1 MKIVL
6 LSGGSGKRLWP
17 LSNEARSKQFLKL
30 LPTDSG
36 ERQSMVQRV
45 YGQIK
50 KHCNG
55 AEVFVATSSSQVDS
69 IRNQLPKD
77 VSVITEPCRRDTF
90 PAIALSV
97 MYLYDKVGA
106 SIDETVIV
114 LPVDPYAE
122 GEYFKLLNDMDKTV
136 QSDISDVVLMG
147 ITPTYPSGKYGYIMC
162 EGGEEPKK
170 VTSFVEKP
178 SEKIAAE
185 IIDKGAVWNG
195 GVFAF
200 KVGYLVNICKKL
212 TGYATYNELVENYS
226 GLSKISFDYA
236 VLEKE
241 KSISMLSYGGE
252 WKDLGTWNTVT
263 EQMLTESIGEVELHD
278 SESTHIINELDIP
291 LVAMGLKDVVIAA
304 SPDGILVSD
313 KNKSSYIKPIVDKI
327 DKRPMYEERRWG
339 EYKIMEYSSLPDGEQ
354 CLVKKIHMLSG
365 KQNSYQSHN
374 NRDEIWTFINGSGIL
389 EVDGHSRPVRRGDVA
404 YIMRGQKH
412 TISAVTDLQFI
423 EVQIG
428 NEISDADVER
438 FPYNR

>member
-30 LPTDSG
+30 LPNKDG
-36 ERQSMVQRV
+36 VRQSMVQRV

-50 KHCNG
+50 SNCNDS
-55 AEVFVATSSSQVDS
+55 EVFVATSNSQVDS

-77 VSVITEPCRRDTF
+77 VSIITEPCRRDTF

-97 MYLYDKVGA
+97 MYLYNEVGA
-106 SIDETVIV
+106 SLDETVIV
-114 LPVDPYAE
+114 LPVDPYAQS
-122 GEYFKLLNDMDKTV
+122 EYFNLLNQMDKAV
-136 QSDISDVVLMG
+136 QSGVSDVVLMG
-147 ITPTYPSGKYGYIMC
+147 IKPTYPSEKYGYIMC
-162 EGGEEPKK
+162 DEGEEPKK
-170 VTSFVEKP
+170 VLSFVEKP
-178 SEKIAAE
+178 SEETAAE
-185 IIDKGAVWNG
+185 IINKGAVWNG

-200 KVGYLVNICKKL
+200 KVGYLVNVCKNL
-212 TGYATYNELVENYS
+212 TGYTSYKELRENYS
-226 GLSKISFDYA
+226 KLTKISFDYA

-241 KSISMLSYGGE
+241 KSISMLSYHGE

-263 EQMLTESIGEVELHD
+263 EQMQTESIGEVSLHE
-278 SESTHIINELDIP
+278 SEGTHIINELDIP

-339 EYKIMEYSSLPDGEQ
+339 EYKIMEYSTLPDGEQ
-354 CLVKKIHMLSG
+354 CLIKKIHMLSG

-389 EVDGHSRPVRRGDVA
+389 EVDGHSRPVRRGDIA

-412 TISAVTDLQFI
+412 TISAITDLQFI

-428 NEISDADVER
+428 NEISDSDVQR
-438 FPYNR
+438 YPNNR

>member
-97 MYLYDKVGA
+97 MYLYDKVSA

-313 KNKSSYIKPIVDKI
+313 KRKSSYIKPIVDKI

>member
-17 LSNEARSKQFLKL
+17 LSNDARSKQFLKL
-30 LPTDSG
+30 LPTKSG
-36 ERQSMVQRV
+36 NRQSMVQRV

-50 KHCNG
+50 KYCLD
-55 AEVFVATSSSQVDS
+55 AEVFVATSKSQVDS

-97 MYLYDKVGA
+97 MYLYNKAGA
-106 SIDETVIV
+106 SLDETVIV
-114 LPVDPYAE
+114 LPVDPYAQS
-122 GEYFKLLNDMDKTV
+122 EYFKLLNDMDKAV
-136 QSDISDVVLMG
+136 QSGVSDVVLMG

-162 EGGEEPKK
+162 EEGAEPKK
-170 VTSFVEKP
+170 VLSFVEKP
-178 SEKIAAE
+178 SEATAAE
-185 IIDKGAVWNG
+185 IIKKGAVWNG
-195 GVFAF
+195 GVFSF
-200 KVGYLVNICKKL
+200 KIGYLAKICEKL
-212 TGYATYNELVENYS
+212 TGYTSYDQLALNYAD
-226 GLSKISFDYA
+226 LTKISFDYA

-241 KSISMLSYGGE
+241 KSISMLSYKGE

-263 EQMLTESIGEVELHD
+263 EQMETESIGEVELHE
-278 SESTHIINELDIP
+278 SEGTHIINELDIP

-389 EVDGHSRPVRRGDVA
+389 EVDGHSRTVRRGDVA

-412 TISAVTDLQFI
+412 TISAITDLQFI

-428 NEISDADVER
+428 NEISDADVEM